1 MSNRTMLTWYAVSF
15 GILTVCYFAVP
26 SARMPLTGV
35 IGAVSAAAVVGGT
48 HRHRPDRAYA
58 WWLLGAAVA
67 VLAAGDTVHL
77 VDARLEDV
85 GSPAAIVAD
94 VCYLVM
100 LGLVGAGLLGLTR
113 ATTGAR
119 NRAGLLD
126 FLILTA
132 AGGFLLWVLVIRPY
146 LSETGADGFE
156 QSAVAVYALADVLLL
171 ATTVRLAVTSRG
183 SPAALL
189 LTAGATG
196 MLVSDLL
203 YGAATLRG
211 DWRPGGP
218 VELGWLLLYAAW
230 GAAALHPSMV
240 VLTEPAPP
248 WHREITRTRL
258 VLLGLAATLAPA
270 VLLLQALTGTVR
282 DGAVIAVAC
291 GVIFALVLS
300 RLGDAVDAHA
310 QAVARER
317 ALRLAGAELVA
328 AVDAAEVDR
337 TVRRAVTRLV
347 PRQAAHRVVLSVD
360 QDDVGP
366 TDATDDPEANATD
379 DPEANATDGRKPEA
393 NADDG
398 REPESSAGSPRRP
411 APTGTAARRS
421 RLLRIQDL
429 RPALAEQL
437 GDFDSAVLCPL
448 VCDRRSGAASRI
460 GALLVAADR
469 QLLPTV
475 RDALEVLAA
484 QAALALHRIGLER
497 EIRRRDSEAYFRS
510 LVQNATD
517 VILIVDDDLRIR
529 YASPSIS
536 TVLGVDPADCHD
548 LRSVL
553 DSDDHLS
560 AAVLLNPAGGS
571 DRRGEGVDWSVR
583 RPDGQR
589 VQLEV
594 TCRDLRQ
601 DQAVRGF
608 VLTMRDVT
616 ERVRLEQEL
625 THRAVHDTLT
635 GLANRAS
642 YQDQVYVAVEKARDG
657 NRTVGA
663 LSIDLDEFTAVN
675 DTHGHVIGDAM
686 LIAAGQRLRE
696 VVGPDNLVARLGGD
710 EFAVLVPEADDPEQV
725 ERVADELVRALAEPL
740 TVGDTV
746 VNGSV
751 SVGVAT
757 TVDAR
762 DAGELLQRADL
773 ALYVAKGA
781 GKGRWCRYQS
791 ELHTA
796 IVERLELRAALAEAV
811 QKLSFF
817 VEYQPIVDMRTGGAV
832 GFEALARWHH
842 PARGPVPPEQFIGLA
857 EETGL
862 IEPLGTWVLRQA
874 VEAAAGWQLDVGA
887 AAPYVSVNV
896 SARQLRTPGFVG
908 MVRSALTAADVPPS
922 RVMLEITES
931 LLLRDKES
939 VWGELAELRTLGLRV
954 AIDDF
959 GTGFS
964 SLSYLQ
970 QMPADVL
977 KIDRSFTETI
987 VSSRRQRLLVE
998 GIIRLAGTLGLD
1010 VIAEGVE
1017 TEAVRAILLD
1027 MGCVS
1032 GQGYLFSRPLRDHD
1046 AARWLRGVPTG
1057 PEDAPT
1063 NGSAPLPPG
1072 VPPRPRPPGD

>member
-1 MSNRTMLTWYAVSF
+1 MSDRTVLTWYGTSF
-15 GILTVCYFAVP
+15 GVLAVCYFAVP
-26 SARMPLTGV
+26 SARTPLTGA
-35 IGAVSAAAVVGGT
+35 IGALSVAAVVAGT
-48 HRHRPDRAYA
+48 RRHRPDRAYA

-67 VLAAGDTVHL
+67 VFAIGDTVYL
-77 VDARLEDV
+77 LDVDPGL
-85 GSPAAIVAD
+85 GSRGTASVVSD

-100 LGLVGAGLLGLTR
+100 LPLIGAGLLGLTR

-119 NRAGLLD
+119 DRSGLLD
-126 FLILTA
+126 FLIFTT

-146 LSETGADGFE
+146 LVGDGGSGFA
-156 QSAVAVYALADVLLL
+156 QSAVAAYALVDLLLL

-183 SPAALL
+183 SGAALL
-189 LTAGATG
+189 LAAGAAG
-196 MLVSDLL
+196 VLVADLL
-203 YGAATLRG
+203 YGAALLRG

-218 VELGWLLLYAAW
+218 VELGWLVLYAAW

-240 VLTEPAPP
+240 VLTETAVPQ
-248 WHREITRTRL
+248 HRDVTRTRL
-258 VLLGLAATLAPA
+258 VLLGLAATLAPV
-270 VLLLQALTGTVR
+270 VLLLQVLTGEVR
-282 DGAVIAVAC
+282 DGAVIAVV
-291 GVIFALVLS
+291 GGIIFALVLS
-300 RLGDAVDAHA
+300 RLADAVDAHG

-317 ALRLAGAELVA
+317 GLRLAGAELVA
-328 AVDAAEVDR
+328 AVDAAEVER
-337 TVRRAVTRLV
+337 VVRRAVARLV
-347 PRQAAHRVVLSVD
+347 PRQAAHRIILSVHQSD
-360 QDDVGP
+360 GVPAGTTSIWGPQLVDVP
-366 TDATDDPEANATD
+366 PLY
-379 DPEANATDGRKPEA
+379 
-393 NADDG
+393 
-398 REPESSAGSPRRP
+398 P
-411 APTGTAARRS
+411 APTVAAARRS
-421 RLLRIQDL
+421 RLLRVGTLQ
-429 RPALAEQL
+429 PALAEQL
-437 GDFDSAVLCPL
+437 RGFDTVVLCPL
-448 VCDRRSGAASRI
+448 VADGWSGSASWV
-460 GALLVAADR
+460 GALLVAADSR
-469 QLLPTV
+469 LLPAL
-475 RDALEVLAA
+475 RDSLEVLAV
-484 QAALALHRIGLER
+484 QAALALARISLDR
-497 EIRRRDSEAYFRS
+497 EVSRRDSEAYFRS

-517 VILIVDDDLRIR
+517 VILIVDDDQRIR
-529 YASPSIS
+529 YASPSVR
-536 TVLGVDPADCHD
+536 TVLGVEPADCHD
-548 LRSVL
+548 LGALL
-553 DSDDHLS
+553 DSDDQLS
-560 AAVLLNPAGGS
+560 VAALLDSARGGP

-594 TCRDLRQ
+594 ICRDLRR
-601 DQAVRGF
+601 DRAVRGF

-642 YQDQVYVAVEKARDG
+642 YQDQVYEAVEKARDG
-657 NRTVGA
+657 DRTVGA

-675 DTHGHVIGDAM
+675 DTHGHAIGDAM

-725 ERVADELVRALAEPL
+725 ERVADELVRALAVPL
-740 TVGDTV
+740 SVGDTV

-757 TVDAR
+757 TADAR

-811 QKLSFF
+811 QKLSFS

-874 VEAAAGWQLDVGA
+874 VEAAARWRIDRA
-887 AAPYVSVNV
+887 PATAPYVSVNV

-908 MVRSALTAADVPPS
+908 IVRAALTAADVPPS

-931 LLLRDKES
+931 LLLRDHEP
-939 VWGELAELRTLGLRV
+939 VWGELAELRSLGLRV

-987 VSSRRQRLLVE
+987 ASSRRQRLLVE

-1017 TEAVRAILLD
+1017 TEAVRTILLD
-1027 MGCVS
+1027 MGCAS
-1032 GQGYLFSRPLRDHD
+1032 GQGYLFSRPLRDRD
-1046 AARWLRGVPTG
+1046 TLRWLRG
-1057 PEDAPT
+1057 E
-1063 NGSAPLPPG
+1063 SAPPLPSG
-1072 VPPRPRPPGD
+1072 TPPRPRPPGD